1 MKSFKN
7 YLIESII
14 DPDKGELS
22 PQIFDNHKSEDP
34 KLKKKVIDQINYGL
48 EIIKKLAPIKEY
60 VLIGSI
66 LTRRYRDDADVDVTI
81 LIDSSLEDLKKY
93 RKELSKIN
101 GITVTGTKHPVN
113 YFLTN
118 EKEDYDRKTSL
129 ADGEFDIKRN
139 KFKRKAIFKS
149 FNIKKYLK
157 DFQNAVSEIDI
168 KKGILKRDLS
178 DYVQLKNISKIEAK
192 YLRLN
197 LLNKIQNQLIDLSGV
212 YQKMKQDRRD
222 AFDRPLTPDDIKK
235 YGEKNRLP
243 ENVIYKL
250 LEKYHYTE
258 FLHKLEEILGDDKE
272 LSQKEASEL
281 IKFLLKNE

>member
-7 YLIESII
+7 YFIESII
-14 DPDKGELS
+14 DTDRGELS
-22 PQIFDNHKSEDP
+22 PKIFDDHKSDNP

-66 LTRRYRDDADVDVTI
+66 LTRRYRDDADIDVTV
-81 LIDSSLEDLKKY
+81 LIDASLEDLKKY

-101 GITVTGTKHPVN
+101 GINVDGTEHPVN

-118 EKEDYDRKTSL
+118 EKKDYDRKTSL
-129 ADGEFDIKRN
+129 ADGEFNIKQN
-139 KFKRKAIFKS
+139 KFHRKSIFKP
-149 FNIKKYLK
+149 FDIKKYLK
-157 DFQNAVSEIDI
+157 DFEDAVSQIDL
-168 KKGILKRDLS
+168 KKGVLKRDIS
-178 DYVQLKNISKIEAK
+178 DFVELKNISKIEIK

-197 LLNKIQNQLIDLSGV
+197 LLNKIENELKDLSNI
-212 YQKMKQDRRD
+212 YQKMKQDRRN
-222 AFDRPLTPDDIKK
+222 AFDKPLTPEDIKK

-250 LEKYHYTE
+250 LEKYHYTD
-258 FLHKLEEILGDDKE
+258 FLHKLEDILGDDKE
-272 LSQKEASEL
+272 LSQKEANEL
-281 IKFLLKNE
+281 VKFLLRNE